1 MRFLLV
7 EAAQVTVR
15 ILPEWRRQ
23 YSHLLMRPGRKTA
36 KVGDGASTGHPF
48 VLDVE
53 RKTRLPAAERF
64 GSYAGQPGPGD
75 GV

>member
-1 MRFLLV
+1 MS
-7 EAAQVTVR
+7 EARVVSHTNPELTIHSSREIWVNLSYQRDVR
-15 ILPEWRRQ
+15 SVGSE
-23 YSHLLMRPGRKTA
+23 RP
-36 KVGDGASTGHPF
+36 GHPF

-53 RKTRLPAAERF
+53 RKTRLPAAEKF